1 MQQAE
6 TTHNVDLQGI
16 VIFDGDC
23 GICTAVAEW
32 LMSQDRDRRLIVKP
46 YQFVDLPT
54 IHPELNKTT
63 ASKAVQFV
71 VGDKRHAGAR
81 AMFEAL
87 RRLPGIW
94 GVIGAVWA
102 FPPLAL
108 LAEPFYRAFAAN
120 RTRISV
126 WTGKT
131 ACAVP
136 PPNTPES

>member
-1 MQQAE
+1 MQQTE
-6 TTHNVDLQGI
+6 FTHNLQGI

-32 LMSQDRDRRLIVKP
+32 MESQDRDHRLLIKP
-46 YQFVDLPT
+46 YQFVDLPAV
-54 IHPELNKTT
+54 HPELNKAT

-71 VGDKRHAGAR
+71 LGDKRHAGAR

-87 RRLPGIW
+87 RRLPGLW

-102 FPPLAL
+102 LPPLAL
-108 LAEPFYRAFAAN
+108 LAEPFYRVFAAN

-136 PPNTPES
+136 QPDTEHKA